1 LWLDQLS
8 SELGRILGH
17 YSHVLRERFGD

>member
-1 LWLDQLS
+1 LWLDQLP